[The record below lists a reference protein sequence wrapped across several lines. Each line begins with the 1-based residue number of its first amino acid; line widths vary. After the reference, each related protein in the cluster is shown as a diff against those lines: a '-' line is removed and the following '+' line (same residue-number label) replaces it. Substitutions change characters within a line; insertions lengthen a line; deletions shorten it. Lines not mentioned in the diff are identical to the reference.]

1 MPSAPQNEYV
11 SNVERAVIE
20 SQQELEDAKIY
31 VEEFDGAMEQITNYK
46 TRDAD
51 IRSSV
56 VKSLNIPS

>member
-20 SQQELEDAKIY
+20 AQQELEDAKIY